1 MEIKQWTKLIICVM
15 VIAATTL
22 LMMYQRIDSA
32 AGVALISGTMGYVF
46 GNGHAI
52 AEQRALNT
60 QLRAVNAINEN
71 KGVCNDASNSDN

>member
-1 MEIKQWTKLIICVM
+1 MIIKQWTKLIICCM

-22 LMMYQRIDSA
+22 LMCFDKIDGA

-52 AEQRALNT
+52 
-60 QLRAVNAINEN
+60 VEN
-71 KGVCNDASNSDN
+71 KPIPGGGVIGQ